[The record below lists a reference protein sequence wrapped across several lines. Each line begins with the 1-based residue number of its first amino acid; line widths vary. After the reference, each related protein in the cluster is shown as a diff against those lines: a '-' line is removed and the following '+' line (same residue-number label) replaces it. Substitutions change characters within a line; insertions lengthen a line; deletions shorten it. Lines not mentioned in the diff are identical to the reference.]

1 MAMLADAAG
10 SFDAPG
16 LQVDALAVTT
26 LPSSLLSDDA
36 ASGSEMDTGGVAGG
50 GPEDDAELPLL
61 AAALS
66 RLEGNRWGGGVA
78 LLDGST
84 FEQLCSLQLDA
95 GVGALAWC
103 GPERDVLA
111 CGCDDGDVRLLR
123 LATDVD
129 FAFVPFQTGEERA
142 ASTASGGE
150 DDVAGGTD
158 RGWGHDDVVTGVSA
172 SAADKT
178 KLATSSWDLTYVVRV
193 ADEAA
198 RRRAYPL
205 GD

>member
-1 MAMLADAAG
+1 MAMAMLADAAG
-10 SFDAPG
+10 TFDAPG
-16 LQVDALAVTT
+16 LQVDALAATT
-26 LPSSLLSDDA
+26 LPSSVLSDDA
-36 ASGSEMDTGGVAGG
+36 ASGSEMDTGGVAG

-84 FEQLCSLQLDA
+84 FEQLCTLQLDA
-95 GVGALAWC
+95 GVSALAWC

-129 FAFVPFQTGEERA
+129 FAFVPFQTGAERA
-142 ASTASGGE
+142 VSAASRGGG
-150 DDVAGGTD
+150 DGS
-158 RGWGHDDVVTGVSA
+158 WGHDDVVTGVSA

-178 KLATSSWDLTYVVRV
+178 KLATCSWDLTY
-193 ADEAA
+193 A
-198 RRRAYPL
+198 
-205 GD
+205 